1 MNEQTAADALRAE
14 FEASYTEELVR
25 RCGEGFRSTVV
36 HKLSLKA
43 PDGDYESQPE
53 SIAFWSWKAS
63 RANLL
68 IVLPP
73 TGTLL
78 TPGWNEAVHKCRE
91 VLEERGLPVAP

>member
-1 MNEQTAADALRAE
+1 MSEQTAADALRAE

-25 RCGEGFRSTVV
+25 RCGEGFRSTVE

-43 PDGDYESQPE
+43 PDGEYEGHPE

-63 RANLL
+63 RANLR
-68 IVLPP
+68 IELPA

-78 TPGWNEAVHKCRE
+78 TPGWNEAVYKCRE
-91 VLEERGLPVAP
+91 VLEKKGLPVAP